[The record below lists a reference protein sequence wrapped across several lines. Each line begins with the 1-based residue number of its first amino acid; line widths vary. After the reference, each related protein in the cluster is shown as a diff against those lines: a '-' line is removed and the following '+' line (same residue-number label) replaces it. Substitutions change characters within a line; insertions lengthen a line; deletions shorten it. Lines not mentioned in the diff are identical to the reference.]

1 MHIVIRRFHDPALDE
16 EFISSKLVFSGKLL
30 HVHVDTV
37 QMPNGKTTTREMADH
52 QGAVAV
58 VPVLPDGRII
68 FVKQFRYPMGTV
80 MYEIPAGKIDPGEE
94 PDHCVRRELSEETG
108 YEADRWEYLAPIA
121 TTPGFTNEVIHLY
134 AAYGLHAHR
143 QHTDEDEFI
152 SVEAISLDRA
162 MEMIADGTL
171 YDAKS
176 LAALGL
182 MSLKKML

>member
-1 MHIVIRRFHDPALDE
+1 MQLKKIHDTKLE
-16 EFISSKLVFSGKLL
+16 EVFISSQPVFSGNLL

-37 QMPNGKTTTREMADH
+37 RLPNGKTATREMADH

-58 VPVLPDGRII
+58 VPVLPDGSIV
-68 FVKQFRYPMGTV
+68 FVKQYRHPMGTV

-108 YEADRWEYLAPIA
+108 YEADTWEYLGPIA

-134 AAYGLHAHR
+134 AAKGLHKHQ
-143 QHTDEDEFI
+143 QHTDADEFI
-152 SVEAISLDRA
+152 SVEAVPVEKLRPMAEEGLLFDSK
-162 MEMIADGTL
+162 T
-171 YDAKS
+171 

-182 MSLKKML
+182 MYMKRKL

>member
-1 MHIVIRRFHDPALDE
+1 MKKIHDPALDE
-16 EFISSKLVFSGKLL
+16 TFISGKPAFEGRLL

-37 QMPNGKTTTREMADH
+37 RLPNGKETTREMADH

-58 VPVLPDGRII
+58 VPILPDGRII

-94 PDHCVRRELSEETG
+94 ALTCAVRELSEETG
-108 YEADRWEYLAPIA
+108 YEADNWDYLGVIA
-121 TTPGFTNEVIHLY
+121 TTPGFTNEVIYLY
-134 AAYGLHAHR
+134 AAAGLHRHA

-152 SVEAISLDRA
+152 SVEIISKEKILP
-162 MEMIADGTL
+162 MIEDGTL

-176 LAALGL
+176 LAALGIL
-182 MSLKKML
+182 SMKGKL

>member
-1 MHIVIRRFHDPALDE
+1 MIKKFHVPELDE
-16 EFISSKLVFSGKLL
+16 KFISSKPVFNGRLL

-37 QMPNGKTTTREMADH
+37 QLPNGKTTTREMADH

-94 PDHCVRRELSEETG
+94 PDHCARRELSEETG

-134 AAYGLHAHR
+134 AAYGLQPHA

-152 SVEAISLDRA
+152 SVEVLTLEQIMTMVA
-162 MEMIADGTL
+162 EGTL
-171 YDAKS
+171 YDSKS